1 MSMDASLGT
10 LQVAASSAR
19 LALKTAASLLLLA
32 LPAPLLAGPPRV
44 EFDVA
49 TSVAC
54 RDVTTLEFAAAFP
67 GERLM
72 QATFSISSL
81 VRRGRE
87 ADLVEF
93 FYRIESP
100 NGTLRIIDHLP
111 RQELTS
117 PIVGPIA
124 V

>member
-1 MSMDASLGT
+1 MSMDAYLDTTSLGT
-10 LQVAASSAR
+10 CPRAGI
-19 LALKTAASLLLLA
+19 LKIAFSLLALA
-32 LPAPLLAGPPRV
+32 LPAPLLAGSPRV

-87 ADLVEF
+87 GDLVEF

-100 NGTLRIIDHLP
+100 NGTLRIVDHLP
-111 RQELTS
+111 RQELT
-117 PIVGPIA
+117 
-124 V
+124 